1 VRRWHAWLLL
11 TVLSLLLHL
20 AVSSRVG
27 VQLGDGLDALEMR
40 PAPAETPIVLVPET
54 EEAPPLPEEKEPIR
68 FEEDLD
74 LSAPEIVLAPQAVVP
89 PPANVPLTL
98 AAQAGGAG
106 VSDLPA
112 RVTLPDAALRA
123 LATDANVP
131 AAGLLAPI
139 AGGGRGGGA
148 GGGMSGFGV
157 GLGNALGGSSNR
169 FAAYIADMRER
180 GLDVL
185 FVVDS
190 TGSMGWVLEE
200 VKTRINDIATVVR
213 SLVPIARFGV
223 VAYRDAQDTEFV
235 VRAQPLT
242 FSVVRVQDFLG
253 SLAAAGGGDIFEA
266 IRQGLEAAV
275 DGAAWRPGA
284 RQLVILIGDA
294 PPANADL
301 SAIQALCARFAAGGG
316 AVSTLDVSE
325 LSNPSLVEARTGRK
339 VNRDIFRQRPMAPYR
354 LIAEAGDGDAA
365 TLEGEST
372 LTRRIV
378 RLIVGDQ
385 FAREM
390 RALIELM

>member
-1 VRRWHAWLLL
+1 MRRWHVWPLL
-11 TVLSLLLHL
+11 TLASLLLHL
-20 AVSSRVG
+20 AISSRIG
-27 VQLGDGLDALEMR
+27 LRIGNELDGLEKRAAATS
-40 PAPAETPIVLVPET
+40 PPIVVVPEAD
-54 EEAPPLPEEKEPIR
+54 EPAPLPEAKDPIR

-74 LSAPEIVLAPQAVVP
+74 LAPPEILLAPQAVVP

-98 AAQAGGAG
+98 AAQAGGTG
-106 VSDLPA
+106 VSEMPPSVSLTDTP
-112 RVTLPDAALRA
+112 PGALSTEA
-123 LATDANVP
+123 GVP
-131 AAGLLAPI
+131 AAGLLAPL
-139 AGGGRGGGA
+139 AGGGTGGGR
-148 GGGMSGFGV
+148 SGFGA

-190 TGSMGWVLEE
+190 TGSMGWVLDE
-200 VKTRINDIATVVR
+200 VRNRIADIATVIR

-223 VAYRDAQDTEFV
+223 VAYRDTEDPEFV
-235 VRAQPLT
+235 VRIQALT
-242 FSVVRVQDFLG
+242 FSVVRVEDFLA
-253 SLAAAGGGDIFEA
+253 SLTAAGGGDLFEA
-266 IRQGLEAAV
+266 IQQGLEAAV

-294 PPANADL
+294 PPENAEIP
-301 SAIQALCARFAAGGG
+301 AIQALCARFTAGGG

-339 VNRDIFRQRPMAPYR
+339 VNRDLYRKRPMAPYR
-354 LIAEAGDGDAA
+354 LIAEAGNGDAA

>member
-1 VRRWHAWLLL
+1 VRRWRAWLLL
-11 TVLSLLLHL
+11 SVVSLLLHVAL
-20 AVSSRVG
+20 SSRVG
-27 VQLGDGLDALEMR
+27 LRLGNEFDGLNVHTATV
-40 PAPAETPIVLVPET
+40 ETPIVVLPEA
-54 EEAPPLPEEKEPIR
+54 EEAPPLPEEKESIR

-74 LSAPEIVLAPQAVVP
+74 LAPPEIVLAPQAVIP
-89 PPANVPLTL
+89 PPAHVPLTL

-106 VSDLPA
+106 AHNLPA
-112 RVTLPDAALRA
+112 RVALPDATLRA
-123 LATDANVP
+123 LTTDSNVP
-131 AAGLLAPI
+131 TSGLLAPI
-139 AGGGRGGGA
+139 AGRGQGGGA
-148 GGGMSGFGV
+148 GGGMAGFGV

-185 FVVDS
+185 FVVDA
-190 TGSMGWVLEE
+190 TGSMGWVLDE
-200 VKTRINDIATVVR
+200 VKTRINDIATVIR

-235 VRAQPLT
+235 VRTQALT

-253 SLAAAGGGDIFEA
+253 SLTAAGGGDIFEA
-266 IRQGLEAAV
+266 IREGLEEAV
-275 DGAAWRPGA
+275 GGVEWRPGA

-294 PPANADL
+294 PPANAEIP
-301 SAIQALCARFAAGGG
+301 AIEALCARFSAGGG

-339 VNRDIFRQRPMAPYR
+339 VNRDIYRKRPMAPYR
-354 LIAEAGDGDAA
+354 LIAEAGNGEAA